1 MKNLAKIA
9 LTLFATTVSIFGLSS
24 SVLSE
29 EVGVGKNHTDVI
41 VFEIAQTADDYKA
54 GWSDGWDKG
63 HSDATNGRDP
73 VHGYENSGSDSVD
86 GGYNEGYVDG
96 YLEGYKAGLE

>member
-9 LTLFATTVSIFGLSS
+9 LTLFATTVSIVGLSS

-29 EVGVGKNHTDVI
+29 EVSVGKNNTSI

-63 HSDATNGRDP
+63 HSDATNGRDL
-73 VHGYENSGSDSVD
+73 VHGYENSDYVD

-96 YLEGYKAGLE
+96 YLQGYTTGLE

>member
-9 LTLFATTVSIFGLSS
+9 LTLFATTVSIVGLSS

-29 EVGVGKNHTDVI
+29 EVSVGKNNTPI
-41 VFEIAQTADDYKA
+41 VFEIAQSADDYKA

-63 HSDATNGRDP
+63 YSDATEGRDP
-73 VHGYENSGSDSVD
+73 VHGYENSGLSTVD
-86 GGYNEGYVDG
+86 KGYNEGYVDG
-96 YLEGYKAGLE
+96 YLEGYTERLK